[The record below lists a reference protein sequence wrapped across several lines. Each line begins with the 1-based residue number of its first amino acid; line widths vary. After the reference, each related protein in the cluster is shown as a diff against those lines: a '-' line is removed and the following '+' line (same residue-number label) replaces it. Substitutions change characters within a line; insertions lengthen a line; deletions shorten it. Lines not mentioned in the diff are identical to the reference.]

1 MKIEVIQKKN
11 IDSLEYKIGDV
22 FKHGED
28 LFTLDYIFS
37 DNKRVIISKLHDT
50 KTRKT
55 SIKQL
60 EKAYI
65 RIGNRQ
71 EVGGYEHT

>member
-1 MKIEVIQKKN
+1 MK
-11 IDSLEYKIGDV
+11 YKIGDV
-22 FKHGED
+22 FKRGEN

-37 DNKRVIISKLHDT
+37 DNNRVIISKLHDT

-65 RIGNRQ
+65 KIGHR
-71 EVGGYEHT
+71 

>member
-1 MKIEVIQKKN
+1 MK
-11 IDSLEYKIGDV
+11 YKIGDV
-22 FKHGED
+22 FKRGEN
-28 LFTLDYIFS
+28 LFVLDYIFS
-37 DNKRVIISKLHDT
+37 DNNRVIISKLHDT

-65 RIGNRQ
+65 RIGHR
-71 EVGGYEHT
+71 

>member
-1 MKIEVIQKKN
+1 MRYE
-11 IDSLEYKIGDV
+11 IGDV
-22 FKHGED
+22 FKRGEN

-37 DNKRVIISKLHDT
+37 DNNRVIISKLHDV

-65 RIGNRQ
+65 RIGNR
-71 EVGGYEHT
+71 

>member
-1 MKIEVIQKKN
+1 MN
-11 IDSLEYKIGDV
+11 YKIGDV
-22 FKHGED
+22 FKRGED

-37 DNKRVIISKLHDT
+37 DNNRVIISKLHDT

-60 EKAYI
+60 EKVYT
-65 RIGNRQ
+65 RIGYRQ
-71 EVGGYEHT
+71 EVGGYEYT

>member
-1 MKIEVIQKKN
+1 MK
-11 IDSLEYKIGDV
+11 YKIGDV
-22 FKHGED
+22 FKRGED

-37 DNKRVIISKLHDT
+37 DNNRVIISKLHDI

-60 EKAYI
+60 EKAYT
-65 RIGNRQ
+65 RIGHR
-71 EVGGYEHT
+71 